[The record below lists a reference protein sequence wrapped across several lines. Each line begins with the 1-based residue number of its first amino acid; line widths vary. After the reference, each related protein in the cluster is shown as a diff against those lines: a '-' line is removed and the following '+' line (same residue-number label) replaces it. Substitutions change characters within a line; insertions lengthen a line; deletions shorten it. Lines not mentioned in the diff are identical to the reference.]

1 MSKHPQDRIIHIVVV
16 GVSGPEIIRGA
27 VGVGKSALCNR
38 FVRHLADEYQPDDH
52 ISTIS
57 QSDFSGRVINNDHF
71 LYWGNVT
78 KRNEDGAEVHFSIIE
93 QTEFVDDQSFAPLRG
108 SNTQPYHKRCA
119 VSKLTSA
126 EKLMYICKY
135 QLGKLLYQTIQE

>member
-1 MSKHPQDRIIHIVVV
+1 MSNKDKDKIIHIVVV
-16 GVSGPEIIRGA
+16 GVSGPESVRGA
-27 VGVGKSALCNR
+27 VGVGKSSLCNR
-38 FVRHLADEYQPDDH
+38 FIRPLADDYQPDDH

-78 KRNEDGAEVHFSIIE
+78 KRNEDGVEVFFSIIE

-119 VSKLTSA
+119 VTKLTSA

-135 QLGKLLYQTIQE
+135 QLGELTY